1 MILDKLRSQTAAAHA
16 VLEAELDIAATI
28 ADEARYRRVLEKF
41 LGFHATAESR
51 WSALQSWPVAGYDPR
66 EPRKSDWLRADLL
79 TLGLATEA
87 VEELAR
93 PVAPLPV
100 DDVATAFG
108 CAYVLE
114 GSALGGRQ
122 IAKMLAS
129 FPETERPRRF
139 FTSDGADVTARWK
152 TFREAL
158 EHFAAATGAADEKIV
173 EGAEGTFRSF
183 RQWLS

>member
-16 VLEAELDIAATI
+16 VLESELDIAATI
-28 ADEARYRRVLEKF
+28 ADAARYRRVLEKF
-41 LGFHATAESR
+41 LGFHSTAESR
-51 WSALQSWPVAGYDPR
+51 WSALPSWPIAGYDPR
-66 EPRKSDWLRADLL
+66 EPRKSEWLRADLL
-79 TLGLATEA
+79 TLGLTPDA
-87 VEELAR
+87 VDELAR
-93 PVAPLPV
+93 PVAPVPV
-100 DDVATAFG
+100 DDIATAFG

-122 IAKMLAS
+122 IARMLAP
-129 FPETERPRRF
+129 FPATERPRRF
-139 FTSDGADVTARWK
+139 FTSNGADVTARWK

-158 EHFAAATGAADEKIV
+158 EQFAATGEANEKII